1 MIDIHRTDHAV
12 LVRFSDPLIDNA
24 ALDALLDVIRAA
36 KDDPSARALAIDV
49 CAEGDAADGMGP
61 LPERLAHRQ
70 PAGSHGPGPLLQ
82 QEVAKALHDYMKP
95 TIALVRGAVRGFA
108 VDIACLC
115 DIRLA
120 ASEATICDD
129 RVLQGRAAATGI
141 TYVLPRLIGQ
151 SQAMRMLLLGE
162 ELDAA
167 EAHRI
172 HLVHEVV
179 DANEFDTVARTRIDD
194 IARLPTRSWEVH
206 KLQVIPQM
214 DLGFDAAMTHCLGVR
229 QTHVIEDRVE
239 GMKAWRERRDPEFTG
254 R

>member
-1 MIDIHRTDHAV
+1 MIDIDRAEKS
-12 LVRFSDPLIDNA
+12 LIIRFEDRFLDNA
-24 ALDALLDVIRAA
+24 ALDALVDAIEAA
-36 KDDPSARALAIDV
+36 KTDDTVRALAIDV
-49 CAEGDAADGMGP
+49 SSDGDARDEMGP
-61 LPERLAHRQ
+61 LPARLTHRA

-82 QEVAKALHDYMKP
+82 QEVIRALHGYMKP
-95 TIALVRGAVRGFA
+95 TIALMHGDVRGFA
-108 VDIACLC
+108 LDIACLC

-120 ASEATICDD
+120 APDVMIVDD
-129 RVLQGRAAATGI
+129 RIHQGRAVATGI

-151 SQAMRMLLLGE
+151 SQAMRLLLLGE
-162 ELDAA
+162 TIDAV

-172 HLVHEVV
+172 HLVHEIV
-179 DANEFDTVARTRIDD
+179 DPAEFRARVDTVA
-194 IARLPTRSWEVH
+194 ALPTRSWEVH
-206 KLQVIPQM
+206 KLQVIPQL